1 MSRPLLFSDQMGK
14 GEKRKLNPA
23 DEFRKK
29 QRQKELKKVRR
40 CGH

>member
-1 MSRPLLFSDQMGK
+1 MGK

-29 QRQKELKKVRR
+29 QRQKELKKVSWEALAP
-40 CGH
+40 G